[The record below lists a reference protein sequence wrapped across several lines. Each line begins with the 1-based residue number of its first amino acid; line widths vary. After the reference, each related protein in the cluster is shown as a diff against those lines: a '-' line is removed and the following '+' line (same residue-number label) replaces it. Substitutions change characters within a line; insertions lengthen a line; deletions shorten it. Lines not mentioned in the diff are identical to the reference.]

1 MHEWTFVQAWV
12 KHRWR
17 LKVQEPVPEPAG
29 IPLHIQGQLAMEDVD
44 VVILVGLPGESS
56 LVHIESATFSC
67 SKICQNPVCTTQAPL
82 PCGPAGCTKPLGF
95 PDGDL
100 L

>member
-1 MHEWTFVQAWV
+1 M

-29 IPLHIQGQLAMEDVD
+29 IPLQIQGQLAMDDVD

-56 LVHIESATFSC
+56 LMHIESATFSC
-67 SKICQNPVCTTQAPL
+67 SKICENPVCTTQAPL
-82 PCGPAGCTKPLGF
+82 SCGPASCTKLSGF
-95 PDGDL
+95 PNVDL